1 MLNYRHTTPLQ
12 KLEKVLQDGPAA
24 GPAGQGE
31 GGVESF
37 VFSYQP
43 SDFVRCFL
51 MEAFKDYVELFCTVD
66 TENRTDIRSQ
76 ASTLISLAF
85 ATLSQES
92 TNLKSVGFSLIICLV
107 DLFSQCFEKIADD
120 EDEEEE
126 ALRKL
131 GAQGLK
137 VKTFLENPL
146 LLEQDEARIYSIIK
160 QHLNKGGSQSVPPEI
175 VAKNFELI
183 QLFIT
188 VPICKD
194 ETILAKLFDL
204 LMDGMAK
211 STQLLGAQMHSHE
224 AMITETHFKKLI
236 LLCKLVM
243 QAQHGLDPIQEGQQS
258 SIERIHQKDKTLPSK
273 FQAADRERL
282 LQVVKAPGRGRALV
296 THLVAA
302 LNDALVL
309 SL

>member
-1 MLNYRHTTPLQ
+1 M
-12 KLEKVLQDGPAA
+12 
-24 GPAGQGE
+24 
-31 GGVESF
+31 
-37 VFSYQP
+37 
-43 SDFVRCFL
+43 
-51 MEAFKDYVELFCTVD
+51 
-66 TENRTDIRSQ
+66 
-76 ASTLISLAF
+76 
-85 ATLSQES
+85 
-92 TNLKSVGFSLIICLV
+92 
-107 DLFSQCFEKIADD
+107 
-120 EDEEEE
+120 
-126 ALRKL
+126 
-131 GAQGLK
+131 
-137 VKTFLENPL
+137 
-146 LLEQDEARIYSIIK
+146 
-160 QHLNKGGSQSVPPEI
+160 PPVI